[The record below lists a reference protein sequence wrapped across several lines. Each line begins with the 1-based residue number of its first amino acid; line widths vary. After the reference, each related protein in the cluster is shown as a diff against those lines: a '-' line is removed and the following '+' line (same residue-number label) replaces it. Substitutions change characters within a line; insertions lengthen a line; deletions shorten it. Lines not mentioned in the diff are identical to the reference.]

1 MSDNIDY
8 AELDKAVNEQI
19 RNRSTAAPVA
29 KKPVTKRPR
38 GQFMD
43 FVRTQPLP
51 TPKAVNTVKPAVKP
65 VAKTAPRP
73 ATKPVAPVAAKP
85 VARKVTTAPRPAI
98 APRSVKPVRPTVA
111 QPALRPAAHPA
122 VTTTRTSVAAQIQQ
136 RQQRATAP
144 VVKPAAKSAPK
155 PAQKPAA
162 KPATVNPRPASAKP
176 TPAAKPA
183 AQAKKDAPKTPEAP
197 NANNYSLGVR
207 SPFLTN
213 TKVEKRPL
221 GADVPETSTHALRS
235 TRNVYSSKSPS
246 KVTTNTKK
254 HIITEAP
261 KDHSGWIWT
270 LIVLFVIAAGA
281 GLGYLAYRLVFAN

>member
-19 RNRSTAAPVA
+19 RNRSTAEPVA

-51 TPKAVNTVKPAVKP
+51 TPKAANTVKLAVKP
-65 VAKTAPRP
+65 IAKTAPRP
-73 ATKPVAPVAAKP
+73 ATKPVAPIAAKP

-144 VVKPAAKSAPK
+144 VVKPAAK

-183 AQAKKDAPKTPEAP
+183 TPAKKDAPKAPEAP

-213 TKVEKRPL
+213 AKVEKRPL